1 MTDSIASEASYLSPR
16 HAHLPVDCSGAAVRA
31 QCRHLATVVTIS
43 GSVSADNLDR
53 VSEHV
58 LRFILPDK
66 PFVVDLSGVKRFPA
80 QSVRLL
86 YRLEDACSAAGLEW
100 AVLPSAAV
108 SRALLITREDRT
120 FLTVASVHEALHYF
134 ADANS
139 ARRRLLLPLL
149 HKIA

>member
-16 HAHLPVDCSGAAVRA
+16 YAHLPVDCGGAAVRA

-43 GSVSADNLDR
+43 GSVNADNLDR
-53 VSEHV
+53 VSEH
-58 LRFILPDK
+58 PDK

-80 QSVRLL
+80 HSVRLL

-134 ADANS
+134 ADVNS

-149 HKIA
+149 NKIA

>member
-1 MTDSIASEASYLSPR
+1 MTDSIASEASYSSPR
-16 HAHLPVDCSGAAVRA
+16 YAHLPVDCSGAAVRA

-43 GSVSADNLDR
+43 GSVNADNLDR
-53 VSEHV
+53 VSEHA

-66 PFVVDLSGVKRFPA
+66 PIVVDLSGVKRFPA

-86 YRLEDACSAAGLEW
+86 YLLEDACNAAGLEW

-149 HKIA
+149 NKIA